1 MSDIETR
8 LGRIEG
14 SLDTYTRTLTGVID
28 RMERRQTR
36 IEKAVGDVRVA
47 NAKHAGIIT
56 MFSASL
62 SACVAF
68 IVTYF
73 NKGP

>member
-36 IEKAVGDVRVA
+36 IEKAVGDVRVD
-47 NAKHAGIIT
+47 NAKRTGAMVMLTSGLSAIVAAGIT
-56 MFSASL
+56 F
-62 SACVAF
+62 
-68 IVTYF
+68 F